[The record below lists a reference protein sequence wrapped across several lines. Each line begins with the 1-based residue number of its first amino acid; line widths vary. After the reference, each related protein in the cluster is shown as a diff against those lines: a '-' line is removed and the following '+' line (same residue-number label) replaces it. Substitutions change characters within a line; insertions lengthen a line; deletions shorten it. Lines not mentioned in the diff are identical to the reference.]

1 MMELSKIPKLLGP
14 RNCTTKTLLVVNLN
28 NINASVLKVI
38 WVQRFL
44 NISISNN
51 SRIIDTLS
59 SASKLFYDLNFIW
72 GITAKAQLGPTFK
85 ISQDFNLTSPIY
97 FETGRIFR

>member
-1 MMELSKIPKLLGP
+1 MLSRLRMMELSKIPKLLGP
-14 RNCTTKTLLVVNLN
+14 RNCTLLLVNLN

-51 SRIIDTLS
+51 SLDTLF
-59 SASKLFYDLNFIW
+59 SASQLFYDLNFIW
-72 GITAKAQLGPTFK
+72 GITAKAQLGPIIK
-85 ISQDFNLTSPIY
+85 MSL
-97 FETGRIFR
+97 